1 MTDPFSGEQ
10 TELLNISSGVEA
22 ESEVASSILQAE
34 QLGEKQF
41 SEFCQTNLFC
51 GNPDIFTKI
60 KKNKLKTFS
69 SKRVVVK
76 DGKGQQIEVK
86 SCRNLFARLLV
97 MSKTRD
103 IDLKDLLSYCL
114 GDYPLSLATVSG
126 GLVKTAKAKMLE
138 VLEGA
143 VDNPVVDGDHL
154 GDANVLIVD
163 AMAVLQTIKGKWRA
177 FSEFAD
183 SVFAFLVKLSCQW
196 KVVRLDFVADRYPE
210 TSIKNAERVKRAAQG
225 VQRIHI
231 LNKDQS
237 PPKQWK
243 KYLSSGK
250 NKEELIVFLCNHW
263 STYKTSQLS
272 ILQRIYITS
281 NEKCILLTPAT
292 SPDDNVCRE
301 EVTELE
307 CDHEE
312 ADTRLLLHA
321 KHASRRHDH
330 IIIKTPDTDV
340 FIICVEMQKIIGK
353 DLFVM
358 TGTGN
363 KFRIIDT
370 SAISDALG
378 ENLCRSLPGFHAFT
392 GNFTSSMLLS

>member
-1 MTDPFSGEQ
+1 MQDPFSGEH
-10 TELLNISSGVEA
+10 TELLSISSGVEA
-22 ESEVASSILQAE
+22 ESEVSSSILQAE
-34 QLGEKQF
+34 QLGERQF
-41 SEFCQTNLFC
+41 SEFCQTNLFS

-60 KKNKLKTFS
+60 KQNKLKTFH
-69 SKRVVVK
+69 SKHVAVK
-76 DGKGQQIEVK
+76 DSKGQQIEVK

-97 MSKTRD
+97 MSKSRD

-138 VLEGA
+138 ILEGEA
-143 VDNPVVDGDHL
+143 ESVVDNDHL
-154 GDANVLIVD
+154 GDATVLIVD
-163 AMAVLQTIKGKWRA
+163 AMAALQTIKGNWKTFA
-177 FSEFAD
+177 EFAD
-183 SVFAFLVKLSCQW
+183 AMFAFLVKLACQW
-196 KVVRLDFVADRYPE
+196 KAVRLDFVGDRYPE
-210 TSIKNAERVKRAAQG
+210 TSIKNAERAKRAAQG

-250 NKEELIVFLCNHW
+250 NKEALIVFLCNHW
-263 STYKTSQLS
+263 STYKSSQLS
-272 ILQRIYITS
+272 TLQGIYITS
-281 NEKCILLTPAT
+281 NEKCFLLAPNA
-292 SPDDNVCRE
+292 SPEDPVCRE

-321 KHASRRHDH
+321 KHASRRHDR
-330 IIIKTPDTDV
+330 IIIRTPDTDV
-340 FIICVEMQKIIGK
+340 FIICVAMQKTIGK
-353 DLFVM
+353 DLLVM

-370 SAISDALG
+370 SAVADAIG
-378 ENLCRSLPGFHAFT
+378 EDLCKSLPGFHAFT
-392 GNFTSSMLLS
+392 GNLYIVTDLII